1 MKNNIIDFGKEKLK
15 RERKQ
20 YELELDTE
28 LITTRREIETIAID
42 IVMEFAELWQID
54 QIIAERIATKEG
66 LLIGEEEK

>member
-20 YELELDTE
+20 CELELDTE

-42 IVMEFAELWQID
+42 IVMEFAELWEID

>member
-15 RERKQ
+15 RERKE

-42 IVMEFAELWQID
+42 IVMEFAELWEID
-54 QIIAERIATKEG
+54 QIIAERIATREG

>member
-15 RERKQ
+15 RERKE

-42 IVMEFAELWQID
+42 IVMEFAELWEID

>member
-42 IVMEFAELWQID
+42 IVMEFAELWEID
-54 QIIAERIATKEG
+54 QIIAERIATREG

>member
-28 LITTRREIETIAID
+28 IITTRRED
-42 IVMEFAELWQID
+42 CSND
-54 QIIAERIATKEG
+54 NG
-66 LLIGEEEK
+66 

>member
-28 LITTRREIETIAID
+28 IITTRREIETIAID
-42 IVMEFAELWQID
+42 IVMEFAELWEID
-54 QIIAERIATKEG
+54 QIIAERIATREG

>member
-42 IVMEFAELWQID
+42 IVMEFAELWEID

>member
-42 IVMEFAELWQID
+42 FVMEFAELWEID